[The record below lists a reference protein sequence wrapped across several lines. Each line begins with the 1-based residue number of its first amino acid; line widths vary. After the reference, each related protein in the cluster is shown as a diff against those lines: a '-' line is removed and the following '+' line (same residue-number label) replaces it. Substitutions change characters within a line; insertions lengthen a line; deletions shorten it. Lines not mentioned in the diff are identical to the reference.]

1 MICADVMLSIS
12 IKNSFYWIFLKRYL
26 WANEFHFNIS
36 SSKMQ
41 NSRGI
46 IIHHNNFIL
55 FLSYLGILQS
65 QNSGKQNLNSILNLM
80 LHYYR

>member
-1 MICADVMLSIS
+1 
-12 IKNSFYWIFLKRYL
+12 
-26 WANEFHFNIS
+26 
-36 SSKMQ
+36 MQ